1 MKKVILFDF
10 DNTLVESLADWKQ
23 MIDHDT
29 ARHYGVAENPEFEPN
44 RHGYSNKDTAKLFL
58 KMHPTVEA
66 TYEQVVDYWYDYMEE
81 KYRNNITYFDGAVEF
96 LKALKDKGY
105 KLVLATATGR
115 KLLNKAFDIYDIKKY
130 FDLVICEEDVGKS
143 KMEPDIYIKIMEHF
157 NIEAKDCLYF
167 EDSSIAIKTAS
178 NLGIDCVA
186 LISKLNEKKIDKYNT
201 MCIATTKNYS
211 QELIDKLSL

>member
-23 MIDHDT
+23 MIDHET
-29 ARHYGVAENPEFEPN
+29 AKHYGVDENPDFEPK

-58 KMHPTVEA
+58 KMHPTVDVS
-66 TYEQVVDYWYDYMEE
+66 YEEVIDYWYDYMEE
-81 KYRNNITYFDGAVEF
+81 KYRNNITYFDGAVGF
-96 LKALKDKGY
+96 LQALKEKGY

-157 NIEAKDCLYF
+157 GVEAKDCLYF

-178 NLGIDCVA
+178 SLGIDCVA
-186 LISKLNEKKIDKYNT
+186 LISSLNEKKIEKYNA
-201 MCIATTKNYS
+201 MCIATTKKYS